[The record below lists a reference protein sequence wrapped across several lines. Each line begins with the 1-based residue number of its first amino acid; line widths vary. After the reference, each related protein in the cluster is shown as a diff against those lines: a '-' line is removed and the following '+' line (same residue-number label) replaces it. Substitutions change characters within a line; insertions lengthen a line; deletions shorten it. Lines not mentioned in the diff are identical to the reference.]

1 MHPNPRAA
9 GIGRKKGTPN
19 KVKSDARQALGFLL
33 ENNLDRIQGWIDET
47 ANGVFDEEGKVLVKP
62 DPAGAF
68 DMLMKLCE
76 YVLPKLARI
85 DVDVSADVG
94 VKTFRVLRVKAESTA
109 PPPLY

>member
-33 ENNLDRIQGWIDET
+33 ENNLEHIQDWIDET
-47 ANGVFDEEGKVLVKP
+47 ANGVVDQDGKILVKP

-76 YVLPKLARI
+76 YVLPKLARV
-85 DVDVSADVG
+85 DVDLSADVST
-94 VKTFRVLRVKAESTA
+94 KTFRVLRVKADQ
-109 PPPLY
+109 

>member
-33 ENNLDRIQGWIDET
+33 ENNIDRIQGWIDET
-47 ANGVFDEEGKVLVKP
+47 ANGVVGDDGKVLVKP
-62 DPAGAF
+62 DPVEAF

-76 YVLPKLARI
+76 YVLPKLARV
-85 DVDVSADVG
+85 DVDVSGDMAI
-94 VKTFRVLRVKAESTA
+94 KTFRVVRVKAES
-109 PPPLY
+109 